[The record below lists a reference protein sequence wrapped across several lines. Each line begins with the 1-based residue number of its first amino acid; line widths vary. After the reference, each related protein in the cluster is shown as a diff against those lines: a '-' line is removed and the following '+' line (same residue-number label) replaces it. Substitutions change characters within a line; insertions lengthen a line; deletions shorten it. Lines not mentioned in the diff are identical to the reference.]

1 MPAASSGPYQSRIF
15 NFFHKQSRRVSEQLG
30 TAFRHLQVATS
41 WGAQAILYLLFQSNE
56 SAGKQLRSS
65 QQKNWLPY
73 FVREGEKG
81 REGEREKEN
90 NWQSAV
96 LKRMPPDEADTQDQI
111 LTVDRPIQRVLHF
124 VREGARGGQGKKES
138 NWQSV
143 LGQILFSAT
152 SLLLLR
158 KDFQKELFALLF
170 SKRVMSSPSL
180 PIAKGNPNLPPAP
193 SLPCSPALFTRG
205 IASQLSTRTLVLVTA
220 ENEILDILTPQQQ
233 RKLEERI
240 IEEVAQYWRC
250 WQLATANEPIS
261 AQALAVI
268 DRTVAVKS
276 TQIASVSAGAIALV
290 HRSWKLVL
298 AVPTQLIS
306 RGKTLTIDDTQQ
318 AALAK
323 LNEVIAPDAQPH
335 RFKIHALIWA
345 AIDYFFGTRGKPKL
359 DQTVTDDLERGG
371 LLQKL
376 VGMRFNLLLQ
386 PFGSKPKQHQVTDDD
401 IDPWLTVGDLFGT
414 PKSKG
419 KHVQHHNI
427 ELSASRLT
435 SLDLLLSSRN
445 SKKQIFAQTAKSKVS
460 SVTSTKRGKNQ
471 QLEDTVQN
479 HNPPSSSSPVF
490 HDLLH
495 SNSSTQ
501 MEPAPDWIETQATVI
516 GYVKHPLEQLL
527 QWLDHLLLW
536 IEELF
541 MKVLEWA
548 QHRTAR

>member
-1 MPAASSGPYQSRIF
+1 MPAASSGPYKSRIF
-15 NFFHKQSRRVSEQLG
+15 NFLHKQSRRVSEQIG

-65 QQKNWLPY
+65 QQKSWLP
-73 FVREGEKG
+73 
-81 REGEREKEN
+81 
-90 NWQSAV
+90 
-96 LKRMPPDEADTQDQI
+96 LPPDNDDAQDRV

-124 VREGARGGQGKKES
+124 VREGGSGREGEQENS
-138 NWQSV
+138 WQSV
-143 LGQILFSAT
+143 LIRILFSAT

-158 KDFQKELFALLF
+158 KDSKKELFAPLF

-205 IASQLSTRTLVLVTA
+205 IATQLATRTLVLVTA

-250 WQLATANEPIS
+250 WQLAAANEPIQS

-268 DRTVAVKS
+268 DRTVAVES

-306 RGKTLTIDDTQQ
+306 RSGKTLTIDDTQQ
-318 AALAK
+318 AA
-323 LNEVIAPDAQPH
+323 IAPDAQPH

-345 AIDYFFGTRGKPKL
+345 AIDYFFGTRGEPKL

-414 PKSKG
+414 PESKG
-419 KHVQHHNI
+419 KHIQHHNR

-435 SLDLLLSSRN
+435 SLDLLLSSRD
-445 SKKQIFAQTAKSKVS
+445 SKKQISAQTAKSKVY
-460 SVTSTKRGKNQ
+460 SVTSGKRGKNQ
-471 QLEDTVQN
+471 QLKNTVQN
-479 HNPPSSSSPVF
+479 HNPPSSSSPVS